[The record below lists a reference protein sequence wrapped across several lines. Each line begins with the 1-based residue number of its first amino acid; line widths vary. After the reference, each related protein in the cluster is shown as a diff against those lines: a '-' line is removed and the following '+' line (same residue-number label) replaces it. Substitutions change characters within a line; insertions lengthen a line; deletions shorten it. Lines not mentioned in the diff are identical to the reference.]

1 MKEKSRIL
9 RLSIAIAIGVLSI
22 AQFGVPLAQHA
33 FAASSNQEDNSGPDK
48 DCKQEGPGNVDH
60 DASCKNGVES
70 ENKDKGQNEN

>member
-1 MKEKSRIL
+1 MKVNDSIL
-9 RLSIAIAIGVLSI
+9 MLGFVMAIGVLSI
-22 AQFGVPLAQHA
+22 TQFGIPLAQQA

-70 ENKDKGQNEN
+70 ENNDKEQNEN